1 MPNKVFSL
9 HKKERLSSQ
18 KKIEE
23 LFKEGSSFF
32 AYPFKVLYYLTK
44 EPTTH
49 QHCLEVIFSVP
60 KKKIKKAHQR
70 NTIKRRMREAYR
82 LNKHSVLMTHMV
94 SVAFIYTQ
102 AQPLDYAV
110 IEKGIKKSLLLLQEK
125 CKSE

>member
-9 HKKERLSSQ
+9 HKKERLSSR

-32 AYPFKVLYYLTK
+32 AYPFKVFYYLTN
-44 EPTTH
+44 EPTTQ

-60 KKKIKKAHQR
+60 KKKIKKANQR
-70 NTIKRRMREAYR
+70 NTLKRRMRESYR
-82 LNKHSVLMTHMV
+82 LNKHCVQKTHLV
-94 SVAFIYTQ
+94 RVAFIYTQ
-102 AQPLDYAV
+102 AQLLDYAA